1 VPLTAMSLYVG
12 PVWLRKVTTSLRA
25 ARNRRELLSALGRKI
40 RCTKVYV
47 GETSTA
53 IGHGCFDG

>member
-12 PVWLRKVTTSLRA
+12 PVRWRKVTTSLRA
-25 ARNRRELLSALGRKI
+25 ARSRRDLRSALGGKI

-47 GETSTA
+47 GETSIA
-53 IGHGCFDG
+53 IEHGCFDG